1 MGEDGGGGSSSSS
14 SSSSSGPS
22 TAHGG
27 CRRRRQAG
35 KDAAVQGTNDSSI
48 VSKCSM
54 VNLGYFTDGFLK
66 GFVNKPTRRTPLINR
81 GYYVRAK
88 AVDYSLRCFL
98 RHTEGYPQRQIL
110 SLGAGFDSLY
120 FRLKASGEL
129 KNVIMYEVDYPD
141 VVQRKAMLIKNKQEL
156 VELIGCTDEKGPA
169 QMGWLCGVDYKLLGI
184 DLTEIVKLDAT
195 LMEIGLNPACPTL
208 LLSEVVLTYMK
219 NERSS
224 AVIRW
229 AADRFS
235 SAMFVVYE
243 QIRPND
249 PFGQVMHQHF
259 VQLNSTLHALVQFP
273 GKEAQQKRFLQEGW
287 EECFCIDMNEFYVRY
302 IPEHERQRIEMLEPF
317 DEYEEWQLKCSHY
330 IILCASKGDLI
341 KCLPFSPLQDY
352 GIDKLDV
359 LDPLRLSVSLC
370 ETETQSPHLR
380 RFAHRSALVA
390 PHTIVTIGG
399 FGSSIGQ
406 HGRLRDISLLVKTGP
421 VWKSSSFKDKDNLL
435 TERMFPSLTA
445 LRDHRCMLIGGRMS
459 PLKPVTSV
467 VCLRWNAGNGAN
479 LSLKAIECSGTM
491 PPPRW
496 RHTATEVIYRDQKYL
511 FIYGGRSPKEMVL
524 GDWHFLNLQDYSWTH
539 IPVDGSPPES
549 RHSHCACA
557 WKDGVLITG
566 GLGSAQIPLGS
577 ICHLRPT
584 SSGFVWERI
593 EMISFII
600 PRYSHTMHI
609 LDDKLI
615 LLGGVSI
622 HSESIPEVTFIDL
635 KTGRSF
641 DYYIDTN
648 AVKWPLMLHNHSS
661 VLLAEERQVVLIGGG
676 GNCFSF
682 GTHLNQQPILLQ
694 LPDIR

>member
-1 MGEDGGGGSSSSS
+1 MGEDGGGGSSS
-14 SSSSSGPS
+14 G
-22 TAHGG
+22 
-27 CRRRRQAG
+27 RRRSRQAG

-66 GFVNKPTRRTPLINR
+66 AFVNKTTRRTPLINR

-98 RHTEGYPQRQIL
+98 QHTEGHPQRQIL

-120 FRLKASGEL
+120 FRLKASGQL

-156 VELIGCTDEKGPA
+156 VELVGCTDEKEPA
-169 QMGWLCGVDYKLLGI
+169 QMGRLCGVDYKLLGI
-184 DLTEIVKLDAT
+184 DLTEIERLDDT

-229 AADRFS
+229 AAGRFS

-249 PFGQVMHQHF
+249 PFGQVMQQHF
-259 VQLNSTLHALVQFP
+259 VQLNSTLHALVEFP
-273 GKEAQQKRFLQEGW
+273 GREAQQKRFLNEGW
-287 EECFCIDMNEFYVRY
+287 EECFCIDMNEFYARY
-302 IPEHERQRIEMLEPF
+302 IPEQERQRIEMLEPF
-317 DEYEEWQLKCSHY
+317 DEHEEWQLKCSHY

-341 KCLPFSPLQDY
+341 KCLPFSPHPDY
-352 GIDKLDV
+352 GINKLDA
-359 LDPLRLSVSLC
+359 LDPLRLSASLC
-370 ETETQSPHLR
+370 ETETESAHLR

-390 PHTIVTIGG
+390 PHTIVTTGG
-399 FGSSIGQ
+399 FGSSAGQ

-421 VWKSSSFKDKDNLL
+421 LWKSSSFKDKDHLL

-445 LRDHRCMLIGGRMS
+445 LSDSRCMVIGGRMS
-459 PLKPVTSV
+459 PLTPVTSV
-467 VCLRWNAGNGAN
+467 VCLKWDAGTGGISSAS
-479 LSLKAIECSGTM
+479 LSLKAIECRGTM
-491 PPPRW
+491 PPARW
-496 RHTATEVIYRDQKYL
+496 RHTATEVTHRDQKYL
-511 FIYGGRSPKEMVL
+511 FIYGGRSPKEMAL
-524 GDWHFLNLQDYSWTH
+524 GDWHFLNLQDYIWTDV
-539 IPVDGSPPES
+539 PVEGSPPES

-557 WKDGVLITG
+557 WKDGVLISG

-593 EMISFII
+593 EMISPII
-600 PRYSHTMHI
+600 PRYSHTVHV
-609 LDDKLI
+609 LDDQLI

-622 HSESIPEVTFIDL
+622 HTESIPEVTFIDL
-635 KTGRSF
+635 KTRRSF
-641 DYYIDTN
+641 DYYIDTS

-661 VLLAEERQVVLIGGG
+661 VLLAEERQVLVVGGG

-694 LPDIR
+694 LPEIR